1 MILVGFGM
9 VIISFPAKR
18 SELISN
24 HPKMKFTINS
34 FLPGITFIL
43 YLLQSYIYI

>member
-18 SELISN
+18 IELISN

-43 YLLQSYIYI
+43 YLYSNNIS